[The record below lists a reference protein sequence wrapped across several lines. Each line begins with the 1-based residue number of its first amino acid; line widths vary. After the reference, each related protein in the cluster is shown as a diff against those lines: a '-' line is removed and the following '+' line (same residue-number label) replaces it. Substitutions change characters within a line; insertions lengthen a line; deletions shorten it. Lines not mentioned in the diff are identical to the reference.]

1 MCGEGRQEKASE
13 GKVKEGAAVI
23 GHHENTADV
32 ALHLGWEPMARE
44 AMEAQNCVGETGP
57 AAL

>member
-1 MCGEGRQEKASE
+1 MNATDLKTFVYQKVISGLKPATGMCGEGRQEKASE

-32 ALHLGWEPMARE
+32 ALHLG
-44 AMEAQNCVGETGP
+44 
-57 AAL
+57 